1 MSRSRRLDHVRLAH
15 RRDRIS
21 PPNAHAH
28 ATMSWRRLALATPLV
43 LATSCMVGPN
53 YSTPKSDVAPQ
64 WIPSPAASSTTLNA
78 TDAYWWKLFQDPV
91 LDGLV
96 ESAFQ
101 NNLTLQ
107 IAGVRVL
114 AARAALNKSIGN
126 LFPQQQGLSG
136 A

>member
-1 MSRSRRLDHVRLAH
+1 MKSRNL
-15 RRDRIS
+15 
-21 PPNAHAH
+21 
-28 ATMSWRRLALATPLV
+28 LALVSPLV

-64 WIPSPAASSTTLNA
+64 WLPSPAASPKPLNA
-78 TDAYWWKLFQDPV
+78 ADAYWWQVFHDPV
-91 LDGLV
+91 LDALV
-96 ESAFQ
+96 DAAYR

-136 A
+136 ALSWDQVNH